1 MENLNAE
8 QIIKALECCAS
19 EEYICTQCPIDEK
32 IKDDCEC
39 GKVVAR
45 NALAL
50 ITSQEQ
56 RVKEL
61 ETESERLK
69 ARTVEA
75 LTEFA
80 ESVKRYYSALP
91 GATVGAAVRFYVDE
105 KLKEALDKI

>member
-1 MENLNAE
+1 MELNRE
-8 QIIKALECCAS
+8 QIITALECCVTDS
-19 EEYICTQCPIDEK
+19 CFSCPYDDVGVYSQCVPALL
-32 IKDDCEC
+32 KD
-39 GKVVAR
+39 
-45 NALAL
+45 ALAL
-50 ITSQEQ
+50 INSQEQ
-56 RVKEL
+56 RIQEL

-69 ARTVEA
+69 AWTVEA

>member
-8 QIIKALECCAS
+8 AIKTALKCCDGTLAGCKECPNYNNRHRC
-19 EEYICTQCPIDEK
+19 K
-32 IKDDCEC
+32 IEAD
-39 GKVVAR
+39 
-45 NALAL
+45 ALAL

-56 RVKEL
+56 RIEEL

-69 ARTVEA
+69 ARTVEVLA
-75 LTEFA
+75 EFA